1 MLDVSILDETI
12 VMIRN
17 SARILRFVA
26 AALVI
31 LIVPAW
37 WFWPPREWT
46 HPTATNLSSYS
57 LLLAGLLL
65 SYALSRN
72 LTRFPGERSKLSV
85 IPVSAIGLGLPLVFA
100 AMLCLPYSVYYLAA
114 YEIGRASCRERV

>member
-1 MLDVSILDETI
+1 MKTI
-12 VMIRN
+12 KM
-17 SARILRFVA
+17 ILRFVA

-31 LIVPAW
+31 LIAPAW

-65 SYALSRN
+65 SYHHPAN
-72 LTRFPGERSKLSV
+72 
-85 IPVSAIGLGLPLVFA
+85 IPSGPTIILFCGLWYLVSLLFGTQSGIIARLWRKRRH
-100 AMLCLPYSVYYLAA
+100 
-114 YEIGRASCRERV
+114 RA